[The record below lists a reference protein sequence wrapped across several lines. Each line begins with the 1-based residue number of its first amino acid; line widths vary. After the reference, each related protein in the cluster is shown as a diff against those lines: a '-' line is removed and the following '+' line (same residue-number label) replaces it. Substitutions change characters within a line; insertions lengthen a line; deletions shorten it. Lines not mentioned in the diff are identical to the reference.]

1 MNAQHRDVFL
11 AQRSHLLALTYQ
23 MLGELSAAEDIVQET
38 WLRWNAA
45 DTDEIRTPGAWLT
58 SVATR
63 LAIDQLRSAR
73 QRRESY
79 TGTWLPEPVLQQEA
93 GDEPSAMVEVA
104 QRCEL
109 ALLWAL
115 ERLNEVERAAFLLR
129 QVFDIDY
136 VEIAGVLNRSEA
148 ACRQLV
154 SRASQR
160 IREETPSYSSTAEQL
175 EDTILR
181 FAAAA
186 AAGDKA
192 SVLDMLAPDVV
203 AVSDG
208 GGVVR
213 AALIPL
219 EGPEKVAQVMT
230 HIASKAQRERG
241 PGDTVFPEITR
252 ANGRPALV
260 LLNGTELD
268 MITTMRVNS
277 GGKISWIYTLRNPVK
292 LAAASRMIR

>member
-1 MNAQHRDVFL
+1 MPSQPRDIFL
-11 AQRSHLLALTYQ
+11 AQRGHLLALAYQ

-38 WLRWNAA
+38 WLRWNEA
-45 DTDEIRTPGAWLT
+45 DIDAIRSPGAWLT

-73 QRRESY
+73 QRRETY
-79 TGTWLPEPVLQQEA
+79 TGTWLPEPALHQES
-93 GDEPSAMVEVA
+93 GEEPSAMVEVA

-129 QVFDIDY
+129 QVFDVDY
-136 VEIAGVLNRSEA
+136 AEIAGVLDRSEA

-154 SRASQR
+154 SRAGRR
-160 IREETPSYSSTAEQL
+160 IKEATPTYSSTTEQL
-175 EDTILR
+175 EETMLR

-186 AAGDKA
+186 TAGDKA
-192 SVLDMLAPDVV
+192 AVLEMLAPDVV

-208 GGVVR
+208 GGIVR

-219 EGPEKVAQVMT
+219 EGPERVAQVMT
-230 HIASKAQRERG
+230 HIASKAHREG
-241 PGDTVFPEITR
+241 GLGDTGLPGIAR
-252 ANGRPALV
+252 ANGRPAFV
-260 LLNGTELD
+260 LLNGDEHD
-268 MITTMRVNS
+268 MIMTLRINNA
-277 GGKISWIYTLRNPVK
+277 GKISWIYTLRNPVK
-292 LAAASRMIR
+292 LAAASTANR